1 MLALHILKEFC
12 HQRRTILLL
21 LLLLLVLLLLLL
33 LLLLKGLLLLLL
45 LVAKNPFQ
53 KNSRL
58 GRQRLEPI
66 FIS

>member
-33 LLLLKGLLLLLL
+33 LLMLKGLL